1 MEQEKKLTQRKLNEI
16 EKEINEL
23 SKLRSDLLEKWQKE
37 KDYISK
43 IRNLKSKIENVKQLA
58 DNFERDGNLAKVAEL
73 RYGELYNLQQ
83 ELDKANLQLEDL
95 QKTDKMLKEEV
106 DAEDIAVVVSKATG
120 IQVSRLLETER
131 LKLLSMEE
139 RLKKRIIS
147 QDRAVEAVSNAIRRS
162 RAGLQ
167 DANRPIG
174 SFIFL
179 GTTGVGKT
187 ELALALAEFL
197 FDDENALIRLDMSE
211 YMEKFAV
218 SRLIG
223 APPGYV
229 GYDEGG
235 QLTEMVRR
243 KPYSVVLFDEIE
255 KAHPDVFNILLQ
267 VLDNGRLTDS
277 KGREVNFK
285 NTVIIMTSNLGTE
298 LIQENLLNNDN
309 NNFEAEKI
317 KEMILDLLKQK
328 MRPEFL
334 NRIDEIILFTPLFKN
349 EILQIASLQISKL
362 EKKLDKIGL
371 KLSVTQNAMELIAK
385 LGYNVQFGAR
395 PLRRVIQKYISDVLS
410 IKIIANEYQ
419 AGDTVTIDAEDDNF
433 TFSNDKNNKKDLIKI

>member
-1 MEQEKKLTQRKLNEI
+1 MEQEKTLTQRKLNEI